1 MIMGQSDASAR
12 MTDVLRDIDVVCFDV
27 FGTLIEVTDRRR
39 PFAHLKRKMTPEKA
53 LKFRRLAMTTEMMLA
68 EIDAEIR
75 GGATV
80 TDFVVAQAAIA
91 REVTSVRIRP
101 GVAEMLAVLPI
112 RYGVCSNLSAD
123 YVGALD
129 RLPEISPVFRVLSCQ
144 AGCMKP
150 NPQIYKLVIEA
161 AGVPAPRVLFVGDTP
176 TADIEGPRS
185 AGMRAMHIDDLIAAL
200 TGGGAGPD
208 RPDTF
213 AKAFR
218 AARGSIS
225 KDLDIES

>member
-1 MIMGQSDASAR
+1 MGQSDASAR

-27 FGTLIEVTDRRR
+27 FGTLIEVTDRRW

-53 LKFRRLAMTTEMMLA
+53 LKFRRLAMTTNMTLA
-68 EIDAEIR
+68 EIDAEILA
-75 GGATV
+75 GATV

-150 NPQIYKLVIEA
+150 DPQIYKLVIEA

-185 AGMRAMHIDDLIAAL
+185 AGMRAMHIDAFLNSFS
-200 TGGGAGPD
+200 GGARRDNFGD
-208 RPDTF
+208 
-213 AKAFR
+213 AFR
-218 AARGSIS
+218 AARGTVPR
-225 KDLDIES
+225 DLDIES